1 MQQSLGTVGQSVVI
15 KGELSGKEDLIIE
28 GQVEGKIE
36 LDHNA
41 LTVGLHGQITA
52 DVLAKTVI
60 VLGTVK
66 GNITAT
72 ETINIRETATVE
84 GDLVAPRLGI
94 AEGASVRGQIDVQPA
109 PVPKVPVEGK
119 LEGTQV
125 PPQPVG
131 AVRH

>member
-1 MQQSLGTVGQSVVI
+1 MSGNVSTIGQSVVI
-15 KGELSGKEDLIIE
+15 KGELSAAEDLIIE

-36 LDHNA
+36 LDDNA
-41 LTVGLHGQITA
+41 LAVGLHGRITA

-60 VLGTVK
+60 VMGTVK

-72 ETINIRETATVE
+72 GTITIRETATVDGE
-84 GDLVAPRLGI
+84 LVAPRVGI
-94 AEGASVRGQIDVQPA
+94 AEGASVRGQINIQPA

-119 LEGTQV
+119 IKGTQV

-131 AVRH
+131 AASH

>member
-36 LDHNA
+36 LDDNT
-41 LTVGLHGQITA
+41 LTVGLHGQIRA

-84 GDLVAPRLGI
+84 GELVAPRVGI

-109 PVPKVPVEGK
+109 PVSKVLVESK